1 MKRRGLYT
9 ACAGTVLFG
18 VSLLAANSVAES
30 NFMGPAGFDVSS
42 IFDGMFDMVTD
53 EITII
58 PGATERVSFAVE
70 SDGVPVIWAVHMTD
84 YEPGDSL
91 SIAAY
96 GPSGN
101 AYGRSTQI
109 DEVTFEAVEQAR
121 EGPVDIEITNTGPE
135 PVTITV
141 MFSEDPENS
150 EMFMDPDSPLNKL
163 IFPLV
168 IAGAALIA
176 GLVVV
181 IAGIVIFLM
190 DMRRQQRVNRFDDWS
205 SGR

>member
-1 MKRRGLYT
+1 MKKRGLYT

-18 VSLLAANSVAES
+18 VALLAANSVAES
-30 NFMGPAGFDVSS
+30 SFMGPAGFDVPS
-42 IFDGMFDMVTD
+42 IFDGMFSTITD
-53 EITII
+53 EMTII

-70 SDGVPVIWAVHMTD
+70 SDGVPVIWAVHVTD

-96 GPSGN
+96 GPSGET
-101 AYGRSTQI
+101 YGRSSQV
-109 DEVTFEAVEQAR
+109 DEIAFEAVEQASA
-121 EGPVDIEITNTGPE
+121 GPMDVEITNTGPE
-135 PVTITV
+135 PVTVTV

-150 EMFMDPDSPLNKL
+150 DMFMDPDSPLNKL

-168 IAGAALIA
+168 IAGASLIA
-176 GLVVV
+176 GLIVMV
-181 IAGIVIFLM
+181 AGIVIFLV
-190 DMRRQQRVNRFDDWS
+190 DMRRQQRINKFDDWS

>member
-1 MKRRGLYT
+1 MKKRGLYT

-30 NFMGPAGFDVSS
+30 TFVGPAGFDVPS
-42 IFDGMFDMVTD
+42 IFEGMFDRITGEM
-53 EITII
+53 TII

-96 GPSGN
+96 GPSGDT
-101 AYGRSTQI
+101 YGRSALV
-109 DEVTFEAVEQAR
+109 DEIAFEAIEQAR
-121 EGPVDIEITNTGPE
+121 AGSVEIEVTNTGSE
-135 PVTITV
+135 PVTVTV

-150 EMFMDPDSPLNKL
+150 DMFADPDSPLNKL

-176 GLVVV
+176 GLIIMV
-181 IAGIVIFLM
+181 AGIVIFLV
-190 DMRRQQRVNRFDDWS
+190 DMRRQQSINKFDDWS